1 MNFAMSSSKKE
12 SVSFVIVPTVSD
24 QALADAVPAA
34 TRPWTT
40 NPSGT
45 SRTRM
50 SRMPRLSRNA
60 PIDRKTSSKSCL
72 GLPS

>member
-1 MNFAMSSSKKE
+1 MNFAMSSSRKLR
-12 SVSFVIVPTVSD
+12 VSLDTVPTDSD
-24 QALADAVPAA
+24 QAPPVAPAE

-45 SRTRM
+45 SSSRM
-50 SRMPRLSRNA
+50 SRMPRASRNT
-60 PIDRKTSSKSCL
+60 PIDRKTSSKSCR